1 MVEARVRVGV
11 ERRRSD
17 DPDPG
22 DRFRG
27 LYAPDSEV
35 DRLLA
40 GTRLPL
46 LPDNPATLPDDPAAL
61 PDRPA
66 TLPDNPRSQIDE
78 LLAAVEADADADEAA
93 GSDLRVRRVARSFDL
108 TRLDT
113 EVLLVALAPDL
124 DPKFERLYGY
134 LNDDV
139 SRRRASI
146 GLALELCGALGPQS
160 GGRARLGPTGPLVD
174 GGLVEVEDPD
184 RPFLTRALR
193 VPDRVTAHLLG
204 DDAPD
209 PLVLSVAMPDVDAQV
224 GDTSTL
230 ERSMAAGQRLVYIRQ
245 PNGGAG
251 FSLASAAARRAGLG
265 VLLADLTRLDG
276 GDGDAAFTRR
286 LAREA
291 RLRGC
296 VVVAGPVEAV
306 ADRGAVAVRALAE
319 ARVRTLVLVG
329 GRTWDPSWSR
339 DVPLVVDAPVPT
351 PVERSLILA

>member
-1 MVEARVRVGV
+1 MVKARVRVGV

-46 LPDNPATLPDDPAAL
+46 LPDDPATLSDDPATL
-61 PDRPA
+61 LDRPA
-66 TLPDNPRSQIDE
+66 TLLDNPGSQIDG
-78 LLAAVEADADADEAA
+78 LLAAVESDADAAEAA

-108 TRLDT
+108 TPLDT

-146 GLALELCGALGPQS
+146 GLALELCGALGPER

-193 VPDRVTAHLLG
+193 VPDRVAAHLLG
-204 DDAPD
+204 DDARD

-224 GDTSTL
+224 GDTATL

-251 FSLASAAARRAGLG
+251 FSLASAAARRVGLG

-276 GDGDAAFTRR
+276 GDGEAAAFTRR

-306 ADRGAVAVRALAE
+306 ADRGRGRRPRPRRGPGADAGAGRRANLGPVVE
-319 ARVRTLVLVG
+319 P
-329 GRTWDPSWSR
+329 GR
-339 DVPLVVDAPVPT
+339 AP
-351 PVERSLILA
+351 RG